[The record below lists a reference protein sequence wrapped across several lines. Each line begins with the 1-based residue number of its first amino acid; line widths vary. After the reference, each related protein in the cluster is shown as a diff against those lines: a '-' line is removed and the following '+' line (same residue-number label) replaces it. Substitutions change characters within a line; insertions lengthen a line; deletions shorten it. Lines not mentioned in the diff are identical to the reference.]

1 MQLRVRTF
9 EHIHELSIAEQSE
22 EKRGVFVARVTAD
35 VDALQQF
42 MEWAGIA
49 WLISFAQVLGA
60 LVLMLVYSWQLT
72 LAVVLLVIPLLVVV
86 GSMQSKLTTAYN
98 TARTR
103 VGEMLSEVSESV
115 MGAAVVRAY
124 GLEEQTDRKVKHA
137 IDERYRAEVVTHF
150 RAATLWPMSSIFYA
164 VALSVVIVLG
174 ATYGPVVGPHVRA
187 GYRVPVPGRRLPARV
202 HRPARG
208 LRGDADRDRRL
219 AQDPG
224 GPRPAGRGRRAL
236 AGGGAAERRAL
247 RRGAG
252 RALRVP
258 RRAPR
263 CCTASR
269 SRSRRARTW
278 RSWARPGAARP
289 RS

>member
-1 MQLRVRTF
+1 MVLRVRTF
-9 EHIHELSIAEQSE
+9 EHIHQLSIAEQSE

-72 LAVVLLVIPLLVVV
+72 LAVVLLVIPLLLVV

-137 IDERYRAEVVTHF
+137 IDERYRAEVRDALPGRHALADVVDLLRG
-150 RAATLWPMSSIFYA
+150 RALRGDRAGRHLR
-164 VALSVVIVLG
+164 AL
-174 ATYGPVVGPHVRA
+174 VGPHVRA
-187 GYRVPVPGRRLPARV
+187 GHRVPVPGRHLPARV

-224 GPRPAGRGRRAL
+224 GPRPAGRDRRAL
-236 AGGGAAERRAL
+236 ARGGAAERRAL

-258 RRAPR
+258 HGRRGAARHLARGPGGR
-263 CCTASR
+263 
-269 SRSRRARTW
+269 RTW

-289 RS
+289 PS